1 MTLSEKFARLA
12 GVEWHESDVWHEAYG
27 YFRVE
32 TCIICGYKSASEYD
46 KEGRSEAKEQMDK
59 HIKESNPSFS
69 DPREVLKVM
78 MAWKDFKLFMAR
90 LEYGDFLNVD
100 AIDWSGHIDLDY
112 ITEPNKLLK
121 AAIEW
126 LKEKER

>member
-1 MTLSEKFARLA
+1 
-12 GVEWHESDVWHEAYG
+12 
-27 YFRVE
+27 
-32 TCIICGYKSASEYD
+32 
-46 KEGRSEAKEQMDK
+46 MDK